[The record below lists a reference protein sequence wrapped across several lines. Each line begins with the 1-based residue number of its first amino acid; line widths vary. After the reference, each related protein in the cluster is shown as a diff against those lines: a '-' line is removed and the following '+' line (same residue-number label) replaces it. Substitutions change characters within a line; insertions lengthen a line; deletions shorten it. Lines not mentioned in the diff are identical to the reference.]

1 MLDQLTVTPARLA
14 TAATNIQAAADAI
27 DAILEQLDEDAKT
40 LRAEW
45 SGEAQIAFDAS
56 RLRFSDSMETRA
68 ETVRKICTALDKL
81 AEGYS
86 RLDLESARGLGVA
99 S

>member
-1 MLDQLTVTPARLA
+1 MLDRLTVTPMRLA
-14 TAATNIQAAADAI
+14 TAATNIKAAADAI

-68 ETVRKICTALDKL
+68 ETVRSICTALEKL
-81 AEGYS
+81 ADGYS
-86 RLDLESARGLGVA
+86 RLDLESARALGAA

>member
-1 MLDQLTVTPARLA
+1 MLDQLTVTPMRLA
-14 TAATNIQAAADAI
+14 TAATNIKAASEAI

-40 LRAEW
+40 LRAQW

-56 RLRFSDSMETRA
+56 RLRFSDALESRTEA
-68 ETVRKICTALDKL
+68 VQKICTALSTL
-81 AEGYS
+81 ADGYS
-86 RLDLESARGLGVA
+86 NIDLESARALGAA